1 MRTDLVEIELDYIDN
16 VEISIDQP
24 KQTLLELICLRDE
37 SYELI
42 P

>member
-1 MRTDLVEIELDYIDN
+1 MRTDLVEIELDYFDN

-24 KQTLLELICLRDE
+24 KQTLLELIYLRDE